1 MANPG
6 KAHWLVV
13 KWILRYLRGTSNVC
27 IEYGENNKGL
37 HGFVDSNFG
46 GDLDQRKSTS
56 GYVFCL
62 GGSTISRRSS
72 LQGVVA
78 QSTTKA
84 EYMAIAWRFCW

>member
-27 IEYGENNKGL
+27 IEYGEYNKGL
-37 HGFVDSNFG
+37 HGFVDSDFG

-62 GGSTISRRSS
+62 EGSTISWRSS

-84 EYMAIAWRFCW
+84 EYMAIA